1 MALPDLGR
9 IEAVLAEIAE
19 LMEGFP
25 GAWLGTLPAFG
36 TRGWRPASGETAQG
50 PSARAP
56 RSETQVAYLL

>member
-9 IEAVLAEIAE
+9 IDAVLAEIAE

-36 TRGWRPASGETAQG
+36 TRGWTTCIWRDCARPEC
-50 PSARAP
+50 ARP
-56 RSETQVAYLL
+56 EI

>member
-9 IEAVLAEIAE
+9 IDAVLAEIAE
-19 LMEGFP
+19 LIEGFP

-36 TRGWRPASGETAQG
+36 TRGRTTCIGETAQG

-56 RSETQVAYLL
+56 RSETQVADLL